1 MIMKRLHEFWFHPTI
16 EAMQTQMLRHV
27 WNRRPRLRLLN
38 SVEQAQR
45 EVDRITRL
53 WLPTTQFVI
62 EEFKKNR
69 PFGYRLNSAGDQK

>member
-38 SVEQAQR
+38 SVEHAQL

-53 WLPTTQFVI
+53 WLPTTKWVI
-62 EEFKKNR
+62 EEFKR
-69 PFGYRLNSAGDQK
+69 TGAFGYRSNNAGNQK